1 LLPVHHPKFGSLLGM
16 DLAFKVSSEAMN
28 WSIGQVLAV
37 LIRGGHSPYRKI
49 LAFLTLLEVVE

>member
-1 LLPVHHPKFGSLLGM
+1 M

-49 LAFLTLLEVVE
+49 LAFHTLLEVVE